1 MVYGISYCKVI
12 QKIKKIDYK
21 SAGVDIN
28 AGNKAVEIIK
38 KSVKSTFNKNV
49 LTDVGSFGSL
59 YNLKDFI
66 ADYKNPVLVQSIDGV
81 GTKTIIARKMKKY
94 NTIGIDLVSACC
106 NDITV
111 MGAQPLTFLDYIAND
126 KLNPTIIK
134 EIVDGMTSA
143 CRENNIALV
152 GGETA
157 EMPDTY
163 LSGEHDLVG
172 VITGLVDK
180 KSIIN
185 GSKIR
190 KGNIVLGLPST
201 GLQTNGYSL
210 ARKLFFEIGQ
220 YKVSDTL
227 PRLDKS
233 IGEALLEPS
242 FIYNNYIQ
250 LLLQNKIQVNGMAHI
265 SGGGLIENIP
275 RILPSE
281 CAVEIKKDSW
291 PVLPIFK
298 VMQDIGN
305 IDEREMSRTFN
316 MGIGM
321 VLIVPAD
328 QKQKIFSILDRKI
341 AVYEIGEI
349 IHGKP
354 SLSFV

>member
-1 MVYGISYCKVI
+1 M
-12 QKIKKIDYK
+12 KKLDYK
-21 SAGVDIN
+21 SAGIDIN
-28 AGNKAVEIIK
+28 AGNKAVELIK
-38 KSVKSTFNKNV
+38 KSVRSTFNKNV
-49 LTDVGSFGSL
+49 YTNIGSFGSL
-59 YNLKDFI
+59 YNLKDII
-66 ADYKNPVLVQSIDGV
+66 ADYDHPVLVQSIDGV

-134 EIVDGMTSA
+134 EIVAGMASA

-163 LSGEHDLVG
+163 LAGEHDLVG
-172 VITGLVDK
+172 IITGIVDK
-180 KSIIN
+180 NNIID

-190 KGNIVLGLPST
+190 KGDIVLGLPST

-210 ARKLFFEIGQ
+210 ARKLFFEIEQ
-220 YKVSDTL
+220 YKVFDTL
-227 PRLDKS
+227 PNFNKS
-233 IGEALLEPS
+233 IGETLLEPAY
-242 FIYNNYIQ
+242 IYNNYIQ
-250 LLLQNKIQVNGMAHI
+250 LLLKNKIQINGMAHI
-265 SGGGLIENIP
+265 SGGGLVENIP
-275 RILPSE
+275 RILPSD

-298 VMQDIGN
+298 AMQDIGN
-305 IDEREMSRTFN
+305 INDNEMSRVFN

-321 VLIVPAD
+321 ILIVPAE
-328 QKQKIFSILDRKI
+328 QKQNIISTLSGKI
-341 AVYEIGEI
+341 AIYEIGKV
-349 IHGKP
+349 HQGK
-354 SLSFV
+354 SKVSFI